1 MKTGYVTDSF
11 STLSGLAAVAYSNV
25 DMFREVQNQIIQN
38 SPTKVFDLQRPSDI
52 FFSGF
57 YSEEEFLNSMLD
69 AIQEEYES
77 NAKFADY
84 IDEEL
89 GADWL
94 EQVSTDLIPTL
105 SYFLEATTQYS
116 QTSFDYVR
124 KTMEVVFPDYPELD
138 ELTTSTLNS
147 LSSAPPISDLE
158 LYSTIA
164 NNNSLN
170 KISTPPIDSVVKL
183 DSSINLEEDFRGV
196 SYQTGYLSP
205 QQYYSEIAY
214 PGLIDTFEIPTT
226 FFDSITEGY
235 IGYSPSY
242 SFESVI
248 NPSGSESLS
257 STDYSADES
266 IWPGVSA
273 FSELKN
279 IPGLSQAD
287 RDLYDVSLIG
297 ARINNF
303 LSYNELASNGDF
315 TPQSVIPLP
324 VNSDQDGGVPSSSRS
339 FSYAF

>member
-69 AIQEEYES
+69 AIQAEYDS
-77 NAKFADY
+77 NPEFADY

-124 KTMEVVFPDYPELD
+124 KTLEAVFPGYSELD
-138 ELTTSTLNS
+138 ELTTSTIES
-147 LSSAPPISDLE
+147 VSKDVPTSDVQ
-158 LYSTIA
+158 LYTAIA

-170 KISTPPIDSVVKL
+170 KISTPPIDSVVVL
-183 DSSINLEEDFRGV
+183 DNSIELGSDFRGV
-196 SYQTGYLSP
+196 PYTTGYLSP
-205 QQYYSEIAY
+205 QSYYSEVAY
-214 PGLIDTFEIPTT
+214 PGYSGPLETPSTFI
-226 FFDSITEGY
+226 DSISDGY
-235 IGYSPSY
+235 VGYSPA
-242 SFESVI
+242 FETSL
-248 NPSGSESLS
+248 NPSGAESVS
-257 STDYSADES
+257 DYSSSGDAS
-266 IWPGVSA
+266 LFVNTP
-273 FSELKN
+273 FSELEN

-287 RDLYDVSLIG
+287 RDLYEISLIG
-297 ARINNF
+297 ARLNNF
-303 LSYNELASNGDF
+303 LSYDELGSNGDL
-315 TPQSVIPLP
+315 TPGTTIPIP
-324 VNSDQDGGVPSSSRS
+324 MNSDQDSGVPSSSRS